1 MTFRQSAAS
10 RLAPHVLSAI
20 DLARILSL
28 PLDTYCKHV
37 RQLERSAEYS
47 ACAHMIQK
55 HSLTSLQETAPPASL
70 PSCIGRL
77 HPRGATVQVHFLHP
91 EAIRLYRIDAP
102 PRQTR
107 TADITQARLIRNLHL
122 INSRNELTHAL
133 IRVLLT
139 HQSSYLT
146 SLNPADLQPLGLQD
160 IVEAMQHQSGYTP
173 PDVSRISRL
182 LRTLSVISA
191 TGQDIPLRAL
201 LMQQHVR
208 HEAQLKALIAEERLL
223 LLNGA
228 IVTPWSDSKLSQ
240 HLKNRHGILL
250 TRRSIG
256 ALRQRL
262 GIPDYR
268 HRCDSLD
275 YLSASH
281 TLGPLL
287 PLTPANLAKLPEH
300 PGVYEIW
307 SAMTPGSN
315 TSAQVNQNLTKY
327 CNSMIYLGSSA
338 NIRARILSHTR
349 GHSRNA
355 LLSALLLQGK
365 AQIRFCVLDANWRH
379 VERVL
384 YQAYCSSFGMRP
396 PCNRISP

>member
-1 MTFRQSAAS
+1 MPSRQSAAS
-10 RLAPHVLSAI
+10 RLAPHILSAI

-28 PLDTYCKHV
+28 PLDAYCQHI
-37 RQLERSAEYS
+37 RRIEHSAEFS

-55 HSLTSLQETAPPASL
+55 HALTSHLLVAPASSA
-70 PSCIGRL
+70 PSCIARL
-77 HPRGATVQVHFLHP
+77 HPEASALQLHFLHP
-91 EAIRLYRIDAP
+91 EAIRIYRIDPAL
-102 PRQTR
+102 QHLQATD
-107 TADITQARLIRNLHL
+107 ASQARLIRNLHL
-122 INSRNELTHAL
+122 VNSRNELTYAL
-133 IRVLLT
+133 TRALLT
-139 HQSSYLT
+139 HQSSYLA
-146 SLNPADLQPLGLQD
+146 SLDPADLQPLGLQD
-160 IVEAMQHQSGYTP
+160 LVEAMQHQTGYTQ
-173 PDVSRISRL
+173 PDASRISRL
-182 LRTLSVISA
+182 LRTLSFVSG

-208 HEAQLKALIAEERLL
+208 HEAQLKSLIAEERFL

-228 IVTPWSDSKLSQ
+228 IVTPWSDGQLSQ
-240 HLKNRHGILL
+240 KIKNRHGTVL

-307 SAMTPGSN
+307 SAVTPDCN
-315 TSAQVNQNLTKY
+315 TSDQVNQNLTKY